1 MADMTRG
8 ERTVQ
13 LFAKVISNPEKK
25 FTINDLMESFNI
37 PAEERRNVQ
46 RDMRFLSEM
55 DGGRYIAVDTVG
67 RTSYYTSAL
76 RNAERLLFPNFENTM
91 LHFVFLKRIA
101 NIYPATS
108 ETITQLLE
116 RIEKSLPNSEQKTL
130 RHLGDELNSKILFMG
145 TPPDFEEDSSEKLR
159 IILQA
164 IHEHRKID
172 VFYMGATTF
181 MGPST
186 SERKSTRIP
195 LMIIVY
201 QNEIYVACESE
212 KVKGATYTLKFRR
225 ILQVKLSK
233 ETFVENPK
241 VIDKLRRQVASG
253 AAFMSEQEPHLED
266 IEIEFEWRVRNYLME
281 NKFNQSMHMRVLR
294 NAKILVTMKADV
306 NQLLVNWITSY
317 TTAARVIKP
326 ASLRNSLRDYAKYL
340 LENYGD

>member
-1 MADMTRG
+1 MTRG

-25 FTINDLMESFNI
+25 FTINDLMETFNI

-55 DGGRYIAVDTVG
+55 DAGRYIAVETEG
-67 RTSYYTSAL
+67 RTAVYRSAL
-76 RNAERLLFPNFENTM
+76 RNAERLVFPDFENTM

-116 RIEKSLPNSEQKTL
+116 RIEKSLPNSEQKAL

-159 IILQA
+159 IILRA
-164 IHEHRKID
+164 IQEHRKID
-172 VFYMGATTF
+172 VFYMGATTY
-181 MGPST
+181 MGKAT

-212 KVKGATYTLKFRR
+212 KVKEATYTLKFRR

-266 IEIEFEWRVRNYLME
+266 IEIEFEWGVRNYLME
-281 NKFNQSMHMRVLR
+281 NKFNRSMHMRVLR
-294 NAKILVTMKADV
+294 NSKILVTMKADV
-306 NQLLVNWITSY
+306 NQLLVNWITSFS
-317 TTAARVIKP
+317 TAARVIKP
-326 ASLRNSLRDYAKYL
+326 ASLQKRLKDYGEYL
-340 LENYGD
+340 QSVYG

>member
-212 KVKGATYTLKFRR
+212 KVKGTTYTLKFRR

-340 LENYGD
+340 LENYGE

>member
-181 MGPST
+181 MCPST

-340 LENYGD
+340 LENYGE

>member
-55 DGGRYIAVDTVG
+55 DGGRYIVVDTVG

-340 LENYGD
+340 LENYGE

>member
-212 KVKGATYTLKFRR
+212 KVKGTTYTLKFRR

-326 ASLRNSLRDYAKYL
+326 ASLRNSPRDYAKYL
-340 LENYGD
+340 LENYGA

>member
-195 LMIIVY
+195 LMIIIY

-294 NAKILVTMKADV
+294 NAKILVTMKADL

-340 LENYGD
+340 LENYGE

>member
-25 FTINDLMESFNI
+25 FTISDLMTSFEIPES
-37 PAEERRNVQ
+37 ERRNVQ

-108 ETITQLLE
+108 EIISQLLE
-116 RIEKSLPNSEQKTL
+116 RIEKSLPGREQKSL
-130 RHLGDELNSKILFMG
+130 RHLGEELNTKIIFMG
-145 TPPDFEEDSSEKLR
+145 TPPDIEEDASEKMR
-159 IILQA
+159 TILQA
-164 IHEHRKID
+164 IHDHRKID
-172 VFYMGATTF
+172 VFYRTA
-181 MGPST
+181 SAYK
-186 SERKSTRIP
+186 KSTRIP

-201 QNEIYVACESE
+201 QNEIYVGCESE
-212 KVKGATYTLKFRR
+212 KVKDATYTLKFRR
-225 ILQVKLSK
+225 MVKVQLSN

-241 VIDKLRRQVASG
+241 VLEKLRRQVASG
-253 AAFMSEQEPHLED
+253 AAFMSEQEPHPED
-266 IEIEFEWRVRNYLME
+266 VEIEFEMSASLYLME
-281 NKFNQSMHMRVLR
+281 NKFNRTMHMRLAK
-294 NAKILVTMKADV
+294 NGKILVKMKADV
-306 NQLLVNWITSY
+306 NQLLVNWVVSFS
-317 TTAARVIKP
+317 TAARVIKP
-326 ASLRNSLRDYAKYL
+326 ASLQTRLKEYGEYLRSIYA
-340 LENYGD
+340 

>member
-212 KVKGATYTLKFRR
+212 KIKGATYTLKFRR
-225 ILQVKLSK
+225 ILRVKLSK

-340 LENYGD
+340 LENYGE

>member
-181 MGPST
+181 MSPST

-340 LENYGD
+340 LENYGE

>member
-13 LFAKVISNPEKK
+13 LFAKVISNPDKK

-55 DGGRYIAVDTVG
+55 DAGRYIAVETEG
-67 RTSYYTSAL
+67 RTAVYRSAL
-76 RNAERLLFPNFENTM
+76 RNAERLVFPDFENTM

-108 ETITQLLE
+108 EIIMQLLD
-116 RIEKSLPNSEQKTL
+116 RIEGSLPASERKSLGQLSS
-130 RHLGDELNSKILFMG
+130 ELNTKILFMG
-145 TPPDFEEDSSEKLR
+145 TPPDFEEDASEKLR
-159 IILQA
+159 TILRA

-172 VFYMGATTF
+172 VFYMGA
-181 MGPST
+181 SA
-186 SERKSTRIP
+186 SQRKSTRIP

-212 KVKGATYTLKFRR
+212 KVKEATYTLKFRR
-225 ILQVKLSK
+225 IVQVKLSK
-233 ETFVENPK
+233 ESFVENPK

-266 IEIEFEWRVRNYLME
+266 IEIEFEWGARNYLME
-281 NKFNQSMHMRVLR
+281 NKFNRSMHMRVLR
-294 NAKILVTMKADV
+294 NSKILVTMKADV
-306 NQLLVNWITSY
+306 NQLLVNWVTSFS
-317 TTAARVIKP
+317 TAARVVKP
-326 ASLRNSLRDYAKYL
+326 ASLQKSLKEYGEYL
-340 LENYGD
+340 QSVYG

>member
-186 SERKSTRIP
+186 SEKKSTRIP

-340 LENYGD
+340 LENYGE

>member
-159 IILQA
+159 VILQA

-340 LENYGD
+340 LENYGE

>member
-212 KVKGATYTLKFRR
+212 KVKSATYTLKFRR

-340 LENYGD
+340 LENYGE

>member
-281 NKFNQSMHMRVLR
+281 NKFNQSMHVRVLR

-340 LENYGD
+340 LENYGE